1 MDIEIFEKDRKVLTE
16 LSCVIDSLNHD
27 GCLVADASEED
38 ERQYYDNLWERVDE
52 AFEEVFGIKKGE
64 TNYV

>member
-1 MDIEIFEKDRKVLTE
+1 MF
-16 LSCVIDSLNHD
+16 SLYGYCPLED
-27 GCLVADASEED
+27 DASEEE
-38 ERQYYDNLWERVDE
+38 ERQYYDNLWGRVDE